1 MSSEFE
7 IIAETRTDLGKGASR
22 RLRRLEEKVPGI
34 IYGNDI
40 TPVSISL
47 ISKDLV
53 KALENEAFF
62 THILSVSID
71 GKAEQAVIKDLQ
83 RHPSKGYPLHIDFQR
98 VDADHKLH
106 MNVPLHFLNEESCPG
121 VKQDGGII
129 AHLLTEVEITCLPKD
144 LPEFIE
150 VDLAAISLG
159 QTLHLTDLTLPTGV
173 ELVAF
178 THGNE
183 HDHDQPICNVHAP
196 RGETVVADDDTA
208 SEEDES
214 KTEES

>member
-7 IIAETRTDLGKGASR
+7 IVAETRTDLGKGASR
-22 RLRRLEEKVPGI
+22 RLRRLEGKLPGI

-40 TPVSISL
+40 APTSISL
-47 ISKDLV
+47 VSKDLV

-83 RHPSKGYPLHIDFQR
+83 RHPSKGTPLHIDFQR
-98 VDADHKLH
+98 IDANHKLH
-106 MNVPLHFLNEESCPG
+106 MHVPLHFLNEETCPG

-129 AHLLTEVEITCLPKD
+129 SHIVTDVEIICLPKD
-144 LPEFIE
+144 LPAFIE
-150 VDLAAISLG
+150 VDLAEMALG
-159 QTLHLTDLTLPTGV
+159 QTLHLTDLTLPAGV
-173 ELVAF
+173 ELMAF

-183 HDHDQPICNVHAP
+183 HEHDLPICNVHAP
-196 RGETVVADDDTA
+196 RGEKIETDEETD
-208 SEEDES
+208 SEEDASE
-214 KTEES
+214 TEES